1 MASRPIRVGVLLV
14 AVVLAA
20 CSSDGPSAT
29 PTGASGA
36 AMGGASAAART
47 VRPPFPTPTRAPAR
61 ITTARIT
68 AARSTSSTRTTARI
82 GCSVFPAG
90 SVWHADVR
98 TLPVHPSSAAWVTSL
113 GTGGRLHPD
122 FGAGLIDGAP
132 FGIPVTMVPPTQRK
146 VPVGFDYAD
155 ESDPGPYPVP
165 ADARIEGGRAAD
177 GDRHVLVLDSA
188 ACTVWELYDAHLL
201 SGGSWRAGSGAVF
214 DLRSERLR
222 PAGWTSAD
230 AAGLSVYA
238 GLVRY
243 EEVAAGRI
251 DHVVRITAARTRRQY
266 LWPARHAASSSTD
279 PALPPMGA
287 WFRLKAGVDLSH
299 LPRQARVIA
308 EALKVHGAI
317 IADNGSSWFVSGT
330 QDSRWDNDA
339 LDALKSLRGSDFEAV
354 DTSGLMVS
362 RDSGRCR

>member
-1 MASRPIRVGVLLV
+1 MFTV

-20 CSSDGPSAT
+20 CSGDRQPAPPAGS
-29 PTGASGA
+29 SGA
-36 AMGGASAAART
+36 VAMGGASAAAART
-47 VRPPFPTPTRAPAR
+47 AQAPLPTPTSAR
-61 ITTARIT
+61 TSTVRTSTVRTTTAVRT
-68 AARSTSSTRTTARI
+68 TSTRRSAAA

-98 TLPVHPSSAAWVTSL
+98 TLPVHASSAAWVGSM
-113 GTGGRLHPD
+113 GTAGRLHPD
-122 FGAGLIDGAP
+122 FGSGLIDGAP
-132 FGIPVTMVPPTQRK
+132 FGIPVTTVPHTQRQ

-165 ADARIEGGRAAD
+165 AGARIEGGRAAD

-188 ACTVWELYDAHLL
+188 ACTVWELYDAHPL
-201 SGGSWRAGSGAVF
+201 SGGGWHAGSGAVF
-214 DLRSERLR
+214 DLRSNRLR

-251 DHVVRITAARTRRQY
+251 DHVVRITADRTGRRY

-287 WFRLKAGVDLSH
+287 WFRLKRSVDLSRF
-299 LPRQARVIA
+299 PPQARVIA
-308 EALKVHGAI
+308 TALQQHGAI
-317 IADNGSSWFVSGT
+317 IADNGSSWFLSGS
-330 QDSRWDNDA
+330 QDERWDNDD

-354 DTSGLMVS
+354 DASRLMRS
-362 RDSGRCR
+362 PDSLARR